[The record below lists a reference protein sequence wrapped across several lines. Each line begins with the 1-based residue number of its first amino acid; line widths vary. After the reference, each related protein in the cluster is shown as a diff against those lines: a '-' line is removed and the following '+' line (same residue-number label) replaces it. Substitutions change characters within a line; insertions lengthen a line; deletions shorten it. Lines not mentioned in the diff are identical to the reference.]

1 MLDLTDIEGALLT
14 LMTTTGTENE
24 LDEFSESIMKTSITE
39 LPKNPFAACKVS
51 MPFKL
56 IDTFKILT
64 SLDRAIAPEIEARGR
79 EYPGRKAH

>member
-1 MLDLTDIEGALLT
+1 MLDWTDIEGALLT

-39 LPKNPFAACKVS
+39 LPKNSIAACKVS
-51 MPFKL
+51 TPFKM

-64 SLDRAIAPEIEARGR
+64 LWIGP
-79 EYPGRKAH
+79 